1 MLPAMSE
8 MHPSMARLYEAAIAG
23 KIIKGKYPQAE
34 LAHEMNTSS
43 QRIKNWEGRG
53 VSKSGA
59 IDAQKILGISLGWVM
74 DGVEPMLE
82 SVKSA
87 NPSRYTLTEAT
98 GDNGAMPI
106 TMLDVRGSCGGG
118 SVSWEAEHRLPLM
131 KEPSWFR
138 RFKLRPKDGLAV
150 WADGDSMA
158 DYIVDGDIVIF
169 DTSKT
174 DAKSG
179 RIYLIEHPDGLKIKR
194 LRRDIDGAW
203 LLESNN
209 VDKRRFPD
217 ERIEPDQAD
226 LLKIK
231 GEFVYRQGG

>member
-1 MLPAMSE
+1 MTE
-8 MHPSMARLYEAAIAG
+8 IHPTMARLYAAARAAKVIRG
-23 KIIKGKYPQAE
+23 KHPQAE
-34 LAHEMNTSS
+34 LAQAMNTSS
-43 QRIKNWEGRG
+43 QRIKNWESRG
-53 VSKSGA
+53 ISKEGA
-59 IDAQKILGISLGWVM
+59 IGAQRELEISLSWVM
-74 DGVEPMLE
+74 NGEGPMFQPT
-82 SVKSA
+82 KSA
-87 NPSRYTLTEAT
+87 NPSRYALMEAT
-98 GDNGAMPI
+98 GENGAMPI
-106 TMLDVRGSCGGG
+106 AMLDVLGSCGGG
-118 SVSWEAEHRLPLM
+118 SVNWEAEHRLPLM

-138 RFKLRPKDGLAV
+138 RFKLRPKDSLAV

-174 DAKSG
+174 EAKSG

-209 VDKRRFPD
+209 IDKRRFPD
-217 ERIEPDQAD
+217 ERVEPDQVD